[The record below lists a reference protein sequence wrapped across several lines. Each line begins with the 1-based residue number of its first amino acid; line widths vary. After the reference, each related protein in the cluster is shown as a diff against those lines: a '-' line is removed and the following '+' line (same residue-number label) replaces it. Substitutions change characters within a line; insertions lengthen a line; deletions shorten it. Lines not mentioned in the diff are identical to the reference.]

1 MTPLPNEESPKPAA
15 DTGHTRKGHGVRW
28 EAADVK
34 ATYANVCNVTST
46 REEVVIDFGVYHPW
60 ERKSGVGRVQLTNR
74 IVLSPYA
81 VKRLGLMLS
90 TLMQEYESRYGKLD
104 LEVASKEQDSERK

>member
-15 DTGHTRKGHGVRW
+15 NTGHTGKGQGVRW
-28 EAADVK
+28 EVADVK

-60 ERKSGVGRVQLTNR
+60 ERKSGVGMVQLTNR

-81 VKRLGLMLS
+81 IKRLGLMLN
-90 TLMQEYESRYGKLD
+90 TLTQEYESRYGKLD
-104 LEVASKEQDSERK
+104 LGFASADEDSQRR